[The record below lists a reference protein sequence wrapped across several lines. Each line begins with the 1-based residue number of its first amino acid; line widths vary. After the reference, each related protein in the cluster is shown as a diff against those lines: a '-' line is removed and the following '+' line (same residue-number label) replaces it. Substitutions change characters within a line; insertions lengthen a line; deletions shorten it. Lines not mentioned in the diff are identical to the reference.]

1 MSDDIRDILQRLAT
15 IEEGA
20 VTPSTL
26 PKRGLNKQQ
35 KGVKQMPALFKMPKQ
50 GSVLGGDFNKKAPS
64 AGYFVGGESQ
74 EHDDETIEEGYASE
88 DVLSTVKKGLADF
101 LRSIEDKEKD
111 RDLVNKAKDDLRK
124 DDLDRLLP
132 VKTVATHDGKEI
144 KIHGNEVDGFHIRIN
159 ERPVNAKFRQLDDAV
174 MACEMYCNRRRMA
187 EEQTQAEDY
196 VSEE

>member
-1 MSDDIRDILQRLAT
+1 MSDDIKSLLEKLT
-15 IEEGA
+15 LIEGS
-20 VTPSTL
+20 VTPSSY

-35 KGVKQMPALFKMPKQ
+35 KSVKQMPALFKMPKQ
-50 GSVLGGDFNKKAPS
+50 GPVLGGDPNKKAPS
-64 AGYFVGGESQ
+64 QGYFVGGEAKES
-74 EHDDETIEEGYASE
+74 EAALEEAYASE

-101 LRSIEDKEKD
+101 LRSIEDKQELDKA
-111 RDLVNKAKDDLRK
+111 LVNKAKDEIRR

-132 VKTVATHDGKEI
+132 VKTVQTHDGRDI
-144 KIHGNEVDGFHIRIN
+144 KIHGNEVDGFHVRIN
-159 ERPVNAKFRQLDDAV
+159 ERPVTAKFRMLDDAI